1 MPGLLPALQGQR
13 LLQDRIGDG
22 FGEGRDDRAGTS
34 LEIINVLP
42 EGHLPEAVQCRL
54 VQDRPGQRLWII
66 VEISSRKV
74 RAKSIS
80 ML

>member
-34 LEIINVLP
+34 LEVENILP

-54 VQDRPGQRLWII
+54 VQDRPGQRLWVI
-66 VEISSRKV
+66 VEIGLRKV
-74 RAKSIS
+74 RAESIA